1 MRDPLHR
8 LYQAKLVILAVVFT
22 VAGLVLMVLAQW
34 SAGAPGWQWLGRLP
48 AMELGSTLFT
58 TGLVVVAFTYVDGQ
72 DREARDTE
80 RLKRVIAAEAPA
92 IRDAVIDGFAFKQ
105 DDLARVA
112 TPERL
117 DEIVT
122 NSLALRLGDP
132 AFAADIYTDIREQAI
147 RATER
152 WYDARISVRLSPE
165 QDPPTGRPP
174 LFVTTVTWEY
184 TTVPTT
190 QLRRFACVDDR
201 ADYREL
207 TQDPTTSVWYVNPR
221 HGIRPGSREAFE
233 LVQFAVDGQELP
245 VRRSE
250 RSDGQ
255 AYSVNIGREVVG
267 EAQPVTVAYTYRTV
281 VPVRG
286 HLLHLD
292 LEQPT
297 KGVDIELDYSDC
309 GIEYVNVVDFIASS
323 ERTRVSQ
330 SPTTVPGQRVTVG
343 FDGWMLPRS
352 GVAFVWVLHASTPM
366 ANITAADVPAS
377 DTSIGS
383 KPAAVS
389 QGRVR
394 G

>member
-1 MRDPLHR
+1 MRNPLHR
-8 LYQAKLVILAVVFT
+8 LYQAKLVLLAVVFT
-22 VAGLVLMVLAQW
+22 VVGLALMVLAAW
-34 SAGAPGWQWLGRLP
+34 SAGEPGWQWLGRLP

-80 RLKRVIAAEAPA
+80 RLERVITAKAPA
-92 IRDAVIDGFAFKQ
+92 IRDAVIDGFAFKRE
-105 DDLARVA
+105 DLARVA

-122 NSLALRLGDP
+122 NSLALRLGDA
-132 AFAADIYTDIREQAI
+132 AFAQDIYTDIREQAI

-152 WYDARISVRLSPE
+152 WYDARISIWLSPE
-165 QDPPTGRPP
+165 ADPPAGRSP
-174 LFVTTVTWEY
+174 LFVTTVAWEY
-184 TTVPTT
+184 TVVPTT
-190 QLRRFACVDDR
+190 QVRRFACVDDR

-207 TQDPTTSVWYVNPR
+207 AQDPTTSVWYVNPV
-221 HGIRPGSREAFE
+221 HGIKPGSREAFE
-233 LVQFAVDGQELP
+233 LVQFAVEGTELP
-245 VRRSE
+245 IRRSE

-255 AYSVNIGREVVG
+255 TYSVNIGQEVVA
-267 EAQPVTVAYTYRTV
+267 EAKPVTIAYTYRTV

-309 GIEYVNVVDFIASS
+309 GIDYVNVVDFIASS

-330 SPTTVPGQRVTVG
+330 SPKTVPGQRVSVG
-343 FDGWMLPRS
+343 FDGWVFPRS
-352 GVAFVWVLHASTPM
+352 GVAFVWVL
-366 ANITAADVPAS
+366 
-377 DTSIGS
+377 S
-383 KPAAVS
+383 K
-389 QGRVR
+389 
-394 G
+394 

>member
-1 MRDPLHR
+1 MRDPLER
-8 LYQAKLVILAVVFT
+8 LYKTKLTLIAIIFVVVGLGLIFLAR
-22 VAGLVLMVLAQW
+22 W
-34 SAGAPGWQWLGRLP
+34 SAGAAGWQWLSRFPTLD
-48 AMELGSTLFT
+48 LGGALFT
-58 TGLVVVAFTYVDGQ
+58 TGLVAVVFSYVDGQ
-72 DREARDTE
+72 DREVRDTE
-80 RLKRVIAAEAPA
+80 RLKRVIATEAPA
-92 IRDAVIDGFAFKQ
+92 IRDAVIDGFAFKRE
-105 DDLARVA
+105 DLARVA

-122 NSLALRLGDP
+122 NSLALRLGDA
-132 AFAADIYTDIREQAI
+132 AFAEDIYTDIREQAI

-152 WYDARISVRLSPE
+152 WFDARISIRLSLSPE
-165 QDPPTGRPP
+165 PTGPSP

-207 TQDPTTSVWYVNPR
+207 VQDPTASVWYVNPR
-221 HGIRPGSREAFE
+221 HGVQPRSRQAFE
-233 LVQFAVDGQELP
+233 LVQFMVEGVEQKI
-245 VRRSE
+245 RRAE

-255 AYSVNIGREVVG
+255 TYSVNIGEDVVAEG
-267 EAQPVTVAYTYRTV
+267 RPVTITYTYRTV

-330 SPTTVPGQRVTVG
+330 SPKTIPGQRVNVG
-343 FDGWMLPRS
+343 FDGWVFPRS
-352 GVAFVWVLHASTPM
+352 GVAFIWVT
-366 ANITAADVPAS
+366 
-377 DTSIGS
+377 
-383 KPAAVS
+383 K
-389 QGRVR
+389 
-394 G
+394 

>member
-1 MRDPLHR
+1 MHDPLER
-8 LYQAKLVILAVVFT
+8 LYRTKLTLVTTIFVVSGLGLIFLAR
-22 VAGLVLMVLAQW
+22 W
-34 SAGAPGWQWLGRLP
+34 SAGVAGWQWLSRLP
-48 AMELGSTLFT
+48 TSDLGEALFT
-58 TGLVVVAFTYVDGQ
+58 TGLVAVVFSYVDGQ
-72 DREARDTE
+72 DREVRDTD
-80 RLKRVIAAEAPA
+80 RLKRVIATEAPA

-105 DDLARVA
+105 EDLARVA

-122 NSLALRLGDP
+122 NSLALRLGDT
-132 AFAADIYTDIREQAI
+132 AFAEDIYTDIREQAI

-152 WYDARISVRLSPE
+152 WFDARISIRLSRGPE
-165 QDPPTGRPP
+165 PTAGASA

-207 TQDPTTSVWYVNPR
+207 VQDQTASVWYVNPR
-221 HGIRPGSREAFE
+221 HGVQPGSKQAFE
-233 LVQFAVDGQELP
+233 LVQFMVEGVEQKI
-245 VRRSE
+245 RRTE

-255 AYSVNIGREVVG
+255 TYSVNVGKEVVA
-267 EAQPVTVAYTYRTV
+267 EAKPVTITYTYRTV

-330 SPTTVPGQRVTVG
+330 SPTSVPGQRVSVG
-343 FDGWMLPRS
+343 FDGWVFPRS
-352 GVAFVWVLHASTPM
+352 GVAFVWVA
-366 ANITAADVPAS
+366 
-377 DTSIGS
+377 
-383 KPAAVS
+383 
-389 QGRVR
+389 
-394 G
+394 